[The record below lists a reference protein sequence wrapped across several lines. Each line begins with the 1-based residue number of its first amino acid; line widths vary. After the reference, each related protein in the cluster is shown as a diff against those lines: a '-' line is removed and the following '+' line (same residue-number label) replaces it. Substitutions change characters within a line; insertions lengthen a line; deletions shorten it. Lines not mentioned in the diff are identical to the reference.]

1 MMNTFPQMLPSAT
14 GNRPP
19 LSEEELQRL
28 AALLQQRGEGLAA
41 INPSEASLLKA
52 LGGSGEPIA
61 GTEGL
66 GVGKGP
72 IKSYWN
78 PFKNLFDSTKMWQ
91 APHPIYKRR
100 MWQSINGWTN
110 SIRY

>member
-1 MMNTFPQMLPSAT
+1 MTPTTFPQMLPSAS

-66 GVGKGP
+66 GVGRGP
-72 IKSYWN
+72 IKS
-78 PFKNLFDSTKMWQ
+78 
-91 APHPIYKRR
+91 
-100 MWQSINGWTN
+100 
-110 SIRY
+110 

>member
-1 MMNTFPQMLPSAT
+1 MMTPTTFPQMLPSAS

-61 GTEGL
+61 GIFM
-66 GVGKGP
+66 GVVFIP
-72 IKSYWN
+72 I
-78 PFKNLFDSTKMWQ
+78 
-91 APHPIYKRR
+91 A
-100 MWQSINGWTN
+100 
-110 SIRY
+110 SIRLEIE